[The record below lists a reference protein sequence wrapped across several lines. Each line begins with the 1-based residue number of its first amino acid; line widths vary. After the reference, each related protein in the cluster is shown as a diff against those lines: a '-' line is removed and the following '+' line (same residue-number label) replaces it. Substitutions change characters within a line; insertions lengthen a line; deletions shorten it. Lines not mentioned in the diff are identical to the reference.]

1 MRQARGRCESSSGT
15 PWAVRRRSSCRF
27 ITWGDGV
34 GVGVGVV
41 VVLVLVVGV
50 GGLPAAVPLICGL
63 MGRVGRFNLIGVL
76 GGVTSSPVAAVIVVV
91 VVVDSP
97 SLGDTRSSSPMYPT
111 DGRMVGGIPVGPKRQ
126 VVMVGGT
133 FIAGD

>member
-34 GVGVGVV
+34 GVGDG

-91 VVVDSP
+91 VVVVVSP

-126 VVMVGGT
+126 VVMVGGI
-133 FIAGD
+133 FVAGD

>member
-34 GVGVGVV
+34 GVVV
-41 VVLVLVVGV
+41 VLVLVLVVGV

-76 GGVTSSPVAAVIVVV
+76 GGVTSSPVAAVIIVVIV
-91 VVVDSP
+91 VSP

-126 VVMVGGT
+126 VVMVGGI